1 MSAGGCHWDSGTVA
15 PGAARLAEI
24 DCQSNKRRLPR
35 IEQFNLHS
43 QRLFAATTRSYRKER
58 AAGRTPISGRSPR
71 AKAVGPI
78 AEESIPGNAIADG
91 AKSAATRAS
100 AQGNHL
106 SLADEEA
113 LTITNGACA
122 DSLTD
127 E

>member
-43 QRLFAATTRSYRKER
+43 HGLSAGTTRSYPKER

-91 AKSAATRAS
+91 AKAPGTRATV
-100 AQGNHL
+100 Q
-106 SLADEEA
+106 
-113 LTITNGACA
+113 
-122 DSLTD
+122 
-127 E
+127 

>member
-1 MSAGGCHWDSGTVA
+1 
-15 PGAARLAEI
+15 LAEI

-43 QRLFAATTRSYRKER
+43 QRLRRRAVIAKKR
-58 AAGRTPISGRSPR
+58 AAGRTRYQGRSPR

-78 AEESIPGNAIADG
+78 AEESVPGNAIADG

-100 AQGNHL
+100 AQRHHL

-113 LTITNGACA
+113 LTITNGAWT